1 MCTIYL
7 PKDKIVDA
15 SAVSRPLYKIED
27 CLTIRS
33 KKLDTSTNTRI
44 SRATKE
50 QMIAKEQTRV
60 EDTVEVIDRL
70 ISACDPLNITGRI
83 KYNLFQKIIYNIWIK
98 YIFIRLI
105 SVSYFSEM
113 R

>member
-7 PKDKIVDA
+7 SKDKIVDA
-15 SAVSRPLYKIED
+15 SAVSMRPLYKIED

-70 ISACDPLNITGRI
+70 ISARDPLNITGRI
-83 KYNLFQKIIYNIWIK
+83 KYNLFQKIIIY
-98 YIFIRLI
+98 
-105 SVSYFSEM
+105 
-113 R
+113 